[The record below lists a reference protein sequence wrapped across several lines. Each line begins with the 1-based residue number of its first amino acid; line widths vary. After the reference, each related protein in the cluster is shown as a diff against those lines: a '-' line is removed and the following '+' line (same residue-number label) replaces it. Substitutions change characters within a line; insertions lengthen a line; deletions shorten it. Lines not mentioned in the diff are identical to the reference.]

1 MVRRLVGEVAAVGG
15 SSMGGGCAE
24 PIERVCEEIDV
35 SGEWEGGAMLW
46 MSGRGW
52 WWVNALMVA
61 LKFAPAAELFWWS
74 WWSKRA
80 LVLQVYTCE
89 PSTPLLQPHV
99 LHVVT
104 FTLNSAFTCGY
115 LLDEASFRLPIDP

>member
-1 MVRRLVGEVAAVGG
+1 M
-15 SSMGGGCAE
+15 
-24 PIERVCEEIDV
+24 ERVCEEIDV

-46 MSGRGW
+46 TSGKGW

-80 LVLQVYTCE
+80 LAPSAVYH
-89 PSTPLLQPHV
+89 LLRLHA
-99 LHVVT
+99 LHVNDLHRPAHD
-104 FTLNSAFTCGY
+104 FTLTQFFTFIPGI
-115 LLDEASFRLPIDP
+115 LSDASSFVHFNQRV